1 MLLDE
6 AVIKKLLE
14 RIEKV
19 KGLEKFDDK
28 RDEVIKEFY
37 QIYSE
42 AYQELLTSTTDFSK
56 SKESINVN
64 GGSQE
69 YNIFKSFINNCL
81 IDYIMWGLGSGKIS
95 FRPHQAL
102 YNYFFGNTEVAF
114 TRGRVLRAYIENE
127 VQEIAKTK

>member
-19 KGLEKFDDK
+19 KGLEKVDNK

-56 SKESINVN
+56 SKESTNVN

-69 YNIFKSFINNCL
+69 YNIFK
-81 IDYIMWGLGSGKIS
+81 
-95 FRPHQAL
+95 
-102 YNYFFGNTEVAF
+102 
-114 TRGRVLRAYIENE
+114 
-127 VQEIAKTK
+127 